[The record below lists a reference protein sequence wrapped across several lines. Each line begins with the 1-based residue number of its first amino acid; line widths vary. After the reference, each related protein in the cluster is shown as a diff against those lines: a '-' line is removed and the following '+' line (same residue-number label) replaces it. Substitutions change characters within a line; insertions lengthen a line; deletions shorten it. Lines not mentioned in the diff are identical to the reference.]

1 MMKRVLWAFLAVLL
15 ALSSGCNSQPRDER
29 MQVVVSIQPLA
40 WFAGRI
46 AGSRAVVQVM
56 VPPGGN
62 PHTYEPLPRQMTM
75 LGNASLFLKAG
86 SGVEFELDWMPRFLK
101 LNPSLRVCD
110 ASEGVRLLEM
120 GGEAQDGRRDHND
133 NHRMDPHFWLDPSNG
148 IMIADTVARCM
159 AEGDPEH
166 AREYLANAEALKTEL
181 RELDASIRKTLAP
194 LHGGSFLVFH
204 PAWGYYAHAYGLRQ
218 IAAES
223 GGKELTPRQ
232 MQQVIDQARNEGIR
246 VVFVSPEFSSAQAST
261 IASGI
266 GGLTRSVD
274 PLALD
279 YPGNLRLA
287 TEAFRDALR

>member
-1 MMKRVLWAFLAVLL
+1 MKRVLWIFLASLL
-15 ALSSGCNSQPRDER
+15 ALTSGCNTQPPDER

-56 VPPGGN
+56 VPPGGS
-62 PHTYEPLPRQMTM
+62 PHTYEPLPRQMA
-75 LGNASLFLKAG
+75 LLRHAALFLKAG

-101 LNPSLRVCD
+101 LNPALMVCD
-110 ASEGVRLLEM
+110 ASEGVQLLEM
-120 GGEAQDGRRDHND
+120 GGEGHDGSNDHTH

-148 IMIADTVARCM
+148 LMIADNVARCM
-159 AEGDPEH
+159 AEADPEH
-166 AREYLANAEALKTEL
+166 AGEYLANAGVLKAEL
-181 RELDASIRKTLAP
+181 RELDASIRTILGP
-194 LHGGSFLVFH
+194 FQGCSFLVFH

-232 MQQVIDQARNEGIR
+232 MQQVIDQARSEGIR
-246 VVFVSPEFSSAQAST
+246 VVFVSPEFSSSQAST
-261 IASGI
+261 IATGI

-287 TEAFRDALR
+287 TESFREALR